1 MIIHHLNML
10 KIQSPSIPLTKLGL
24 LLLVPFIFLSSK
36 HSWWHWWAFWVAIT
50 AQRSITRQLSLKPTI
65 GIKLRNGVRLSEWV
79 MERFSTF
86 LGQLK
91 ICIYTMTK
99 CPHDI
104 VNWLVQSP
112 SKCFNRGAP
121 CIWCFLEAATHYH
134 HIYPSIHHLS
144 CWFIG
149 MSTNGRVKK

>member
-1 MIIHHLNML
+1 MSL
-10 KIQSPSIPLTKLGL
+10 LGGYHGT
-24 LLLVPFIFLSSK
+24 VEHYQTAGSK
-36 HSWWHWWAFWVAIT
+36 TYHWDK
-50 AQRSITRQLSLKPTI
+50 AQEWSET
-65 GIKLRNGVRLSEWV
+65 SEWV
-79 MERFSTF
+79 MEWFSTF

-134 HIYPSIHHLS
+134 HIYPSIHHLN

-149 MSTNGRVKK
+149 MSTNGRVKKKSVSTTRIWWKHFLFFSNKMLYQTPKGLGLSFWRSSL